1 MLNKDP
7 NKRPNINGILR
18 FPVIQERVRMLLNED
33 DFKDEF
39 SHTLLHGQNV
49 FDEFRAKQAEA
60 KAKAARDKAA
70 AEEQKE
76 LQEKMMKL
84 QISDTNYKPKT
95 GQDPSQFNEMYLE
108 YISRLSQDNQNTT
121 IESNVV
127 SERPY
132 SQQSSAVSSTYE
144 DRNDEAAASDS
155 KTAEEKQ
162 LGQGQMNMINISACE
177 FDEFQKYM

>member
-1 MLNKDP
+1 
-7 NKRPNINGILR
+7 
-18 FPVIQERVRMLLNED
+18 
-33 DFKDEF
+33 
-39 SHTLLHGQNV
+39 
-49 FDEFRAKQAEA
+49 
-60 KAKAARDKAA
+60 
-70 AEEQKE
+70 
-76 LQEKMMKL
+76 MKL